1 MPSCPSCSRDAP
13 EGSRFCPNCASALG
27 DASPATRT
35 SLPSQATGA
44 LPSSSFP
51 SQPGDAR
58 FLPGSMVAD
67 RYRVVGLLGVGGMGE
82 VYRADDLKL
91 GQPVA
96 LKFLPRE
103 VERDEKRRQRFLNEV
118 RLALRITHPNVCRVY
133 DIGEV
138 DGQHFISM
146 EYVDGEDLAS
156 LLRRVGH
163 LPEERAVEIARQLC
177 AGLAAA
183 HDQGILHR
191 DLKPANVM
199 IDGRGRAKIT
209 DFGLADLA
217 GTVEGAE
224 VRAGT
229 PAYMA
234 PEQLSGSGVSERSD
248 IYALGL
254 VLYELFTGKQAFRPG
269 STAEMA
275 RQRTSPPTS
284 PTSHIRGLDPAIE
297 AVVLRALE
305 QDPGRRPASAMT
317 VAAAL
322 PGGDPLAAALAAGE
336 TPSPEMVAEAGEAGG
351 MAPGWVALALGV
363 ILAGL
368 VGIGLLVPRGDALGW
383 VETPLSVTALR
394 ERASLMVERLGYDKP
409 ANWTAYGVD
418 RAADYVRWL
427 RDETTDMRE
436 KVAAQRPPVYLVW
449 YRQSPERM
457 VPVNREQD
465 RVSQQDPPLTV
476 PGMVSVQL
484 DPHARLVGLSAVPA
498 DRDPAE
504 TEDEP
509 GLGSSDGPDA
519 AAQAE
524 LWAALFR
531 EADLEPERF
540 SAVEPSRT
548 PPFYADARA
557 AWEGTLAEA
566 PETTLRIEAAAFRG
580 RAVSF
585 RMLGPWT
592 RDRGAAAEHEPFE
605 LIGTIAFLS
614 LFVSVLL
621 GIGFLARRNLRNGRS
636 DLRGAVRIGGYLFV
650 VESLSRLAGGGF
662 LFGPADFGERF
673 AIRLSRV
680 VFLTAI
686 VFMAY
691 TGLEPYVRR
700 LWPQTLISWSRLV
713 AGRFRD
719 PLIGRDLLIGAAL
732 GVVTRML
739 WVAHVLLPPVLGLSE
754 EPLAVSAAH
763 NAGSPAIA
771 LAELLTQ
778 AGGSVGIPML
788 TLLVLVLLRLLFRNS
803 WVAVGI
809 FFAMATVVPTLG
821 SEHLALDLAVR
832 AIVVGLMLF
841 VALRVGLLALVG
853 MTLFSR
859 LARGIMTLDPGSWV
873 GTTSMIQFAVLL
885 IVAAYA
891 TGVAL
896 GGRALLQDEL

>member
-1 MPSCPSCSRDAP
+1 MPSCPNCHRAAP

-27 DASPATRT
+27 DAPPITET
-35 SLPSQATGA
+35 SLPSQATEA
-44 LPSSSFP
+44 VPSSSYP
-51 SQPGDAR
+51 SQTGDAR

-103 VERDEKRRQRFLNEV
+103 VERDEKRRQRFMNEV
-118 RLALRITHPNVCRVY
+118 RLALRITHPNVCRVH

-138 DGQHFISM
+138 PSAGSGQERQHFISM

-156 LLRRVGH
+156 LLRRIGH
-163 LPEERAVEIARQLC
+163 MPEERAVEIARQLC

-217 GTVEGAE
+217 GTVVGAE

-229 PAYMA
+229 PGYMA

-248 IYALGL
+248 IYSLGL

-269 STAEMA
+269 SAAEMA
-275 RQRTSPPTS
+275 RLQTTPPTS
-284 PTSHIRGLDPAIE
+284 PTSHVRGLDPAIE

-305 QDPGRRPASAMT
+305 QDPARRPASAMA

-368 VGIGLLVPRGDALGW
+368 VGIGLLRPENDALGW
-383 VETPLSVTALR
+383 IETPLSVSAVR
-394 ERASLMVERLGYDKP
+394 ERARLMVERLGYDEP
-409 ANWTAYGVD
+409 TNWTAFGVSRD
-418 RAADYVRWL
+418 GDYVRWL
-427 RDETTDMRE
+427 REETTDMRQR
-436 KVAAQRPPVYLVW
+436 VAAERPPVYLVW

-457 VPVNREQD
+457 VPVNRGQD
-465 RVSQQDPPLTV
+465 SVSEQDPPLTV
-476 PGMVSVQL
+476 PGMVRVQL
-484 DPHARLVGLSAVPA
+484 DPQARLVGLTAVPP
-498 DRDPAE
+498 DRDP
-504 TEDEP
+504 EDAA
-509 GLGSSDGPDA
+509 GPDD
-519 AAQAE
+519 
-524 LWAALFR
+524 LWGALFS
-531 EADLEPERF
+531 EADLDAARF
-540 SAVEPSRT
+540 TAVAPSRT
-548 PPFYADARA
+548 PPVFADARA

-566 PETTLRIEAAAFRG
+566 PETTLRVEAAAYQG

-585 RMLGPWT
+585 RITGPWT
-592 RDRGAAAEHEPFE
+592 RDRGEPAEPRPFE
-605 LIGTIAFLS
+605 MIGTIAVLS
-614 LFVSVLL
+614 IFVSMLL

-650 VESLSRLAGGGF
+650 VESLSRLAAAGF
-662 LFGPADFGERF
+662 LFGPSSFGERF
-673 AIRLSRV
+673 VLRLSEV
-680 VFLTAI
+680 VFLAAT

-691 TGLEPYVRR
+691 TALEPYVRR
-700 LWPQTLISWSRLV
+700 LWPSTLISWTRLV

-719 PLIGRDLLIGAAL
+719 PLIGRDLLIGAAA
-732 GVVTRML
+732 GVLTQLL
-739 WVAHVLLPPVLGLSE
+739 WASHVLLPPVLGLPE
-754 EPLAVSAAH
+754 EPLVVGAH
-763 NAGSPAIA
+763 WRAGTPAIA
-771 LAELLTQ
+771 LGRVLTQ
-778 AGGSVGIPML
+778 AGGAVGVPML
-788 TLLVLVLLRLLFRNS
+788 MLLSLVLLRLLFRNS
-803 WVAVGI
+803 WVAIGI
-809 FFAMATVVPTLG
+809 FFAVSTVLPTLD
-821 SEHLALDLAVR
+821 SEHFALDLAVR
-832 AIVVGLMLF
+832 MIVQGLSLF
-841 VALRVGLLALVG
+841 VVLRVGLMALVG
-853 MTLFSR
+853 MTFFSW
-859 LARGIMTLDPGSWV
+859 LAANVMTLDPGSWV
-873 GTTSMIQFAVLL
+873 GTTAMIQIVALL
-885 IVAAYA
+885 VVAAYA
-891 TGVAL
+891 ALVAL